1 MIERDDPSVLVR
13 VWLLGAFHV
22 ERRQDETTWKTI
34 EPSAWG
40 NSYARSLLTY
50 LLCVSNRK
58 APRSAISDALW
69 PERDLALADKYL
81 NNASSR
87 LYRLFQQEGILT
99 PFGSHGRA
107 GYELAGQEVLWTDI
121 DACEALLRE
130 AERLGRTSSQALPLL
145 EQASRHFE
153 RGSMLEGESGQWALA
168 SRAEKESVMRC
179 CLLWLADAYE
189 AQGML
194 WHVRG
199 QYRRLIETH
208 PLDEDLLCRLFAML
222 HRHGMTHDVRKA
234 YEEAKH
240 RFSEYGLSLSG
251 TTKALAEK
259 LLHEPRSLET
269 YLVPF
274 TPSNTLVRNGE
285 YPLREDEQLKGVTKN
300 TQLSPEFPMHGQVV
314 SPLDAASLPQSVVL
328 HYATG
333 QHMVFTASGGVPAL
347 YPLALQAYEDVL
359 TLAWEAFYTSWAERS
374 ASAVH
379 HWLLYLTQEIIIA
392 RGSVRDQ
399 LLAIRCRFLQL
410 SSVLARDR
418 AEFKKA
424 LDGINEA
431 ITLAVQLQN
440 AELLASSLYRRAK
453 VHAKQH
459 HYHRAVRD
467 LEEALPYANR
477 SRDPLRCYICMF
489 LAEVYS
495 LLDPTSPKLLF
506 KSLELLDEVDKAV
519 RVYSVLEGDGSF
531 VKVDVSGLY
540 MIRGDVLRRSGEIKE
555 AQKALFIV
563 QESLPKEF
571 IRWQGNLYVSEAQL
585 ALADGD
591 IDSSCKLAY
600 NALDF
605 IEATRSRSN
614 KAEVLSVY
622 QNIWNVEPSHPRL
635 KDLGAR
641 LGVA

>member
-1 MIERDDPSVLVR
+1 MIDKDDPSVLVR
-13 VWLLGAFHV
+13 VCLLGAFHV
-22 ERRQDETTWKTI
+22 ERRQDETTWKTL
-34 EPSAWG
+34 EQSAWG
-40 NSYARSLLTY
+40 NSYARSLLKY
-50 LLCVSNRK
+50 LLCANKRRAS
-58 APRSAISDALW
+58 RSDIIDDVW
-69 PERDLALADKYL
+69 PERELSLAEKYL

-87 LYRLFQQEGILT
+87 LYRVFHHEGILT
-99 PFGSHGRA
+99 PFGSHGRT

-121 DACEALLRE
+121 DECEALLRE

-145 EQASRHFE
+145 EQASKHFE
-153 RGSMLEGESGQWALA
+153 RGSMLEEESGQWSLA
-168 SRAEKESVMRC
+168 SRAEKETVMRC
-179 CLLWLADAYE
+179 CLLWLAEAYE

-199 QYRRLIETH
+199 QYRTLLETN
-208 PLDEDLLCRLFAML
+208 PLDEDVLCRLLAML
-222 HRHGMTHDVRKA
+222 HRQGMTHDARST
-234 YEEAKH
+234 YEEAKN
-240 RFSEYGLSLSG
+240 RFTEYGLSLSK
-251 TTKALAEK
+251 TTNALAEK
-259 LLHEPRSLET
+259 LLHEPLSLDR

-274 TPSNTLVRNGE
+274 TPSNTLVRNGQHT
-285 YPLREDEQLKGVTKN
+285 LREDEQRRYVTKN
-300 TQLSPEFPMHGQVV
+300 IHLSPELIMQGQALP
-314 SPLDAASLPQSVVL
+314 PLDAASIPQSVVL
-328 HYATG
+328 QYATG
-333 QHMVFTASGGVPAL
+333 QQMVFTASGSGPAM

-379 HWLLYLTQEIIIA
+379 HWLLYLTQEISIA
-392 RGSVRDQ
+392 RGIVQDQ

-424 LDGINEA
+424 LDDINEA
-431 ITLAVQLQN
+431 IKLAVQLQN

-453 VHAKQH
+453 VHAKQQ
-459 HYHRAVRD
+459 HYDRAVRD

-489 LAEVYS
+489 LAETYS
-495 LLDPTSPKLLF
+495 FIDLTSPKLLS
-506 KSLELLDEVDKAV
+506 KSLDLLDEVDKAV
-519 RVYSVLEGDGSF
+519 RMYSVLEGDGSF

-571 IRWQGNLYVSEAQL
+571 LRWQGNLYLSEAQL
-585 ALADGD
+585 ALADRD

-600 NALDF
+600 DALDF

-614 KAEVLSVY
+614 KAEVLSLY
-622 QNIWNVEPSHPRL
+622 QNIWKVEPSHPRL

-641 LGVA
+641 LSIA